1 MTTAANNATPVAE
14 KKLITEIFVDGARK
28 GWNAAITSMMPNV
41 VMAFV
46 IIRILEMSHGLDVI
60 SKGFEP
66 VMSLFGLPGS
76 AGIMLIGYWLSM
88 GGGLGVA
95 LALLSKGQLNAHDL
109 VVMAPACY
117 IVGSNIQYLGR
128 ILSVIGTEG
137 RYHSVMQVINFIT
150 GFVSIAIMQAIV

>member
-1 MTTAANNATPVAE
+1 MPTASS
-14 KKLITEIFVDGARK
+14 KLITEVFVEGARK
-28 GWNAAITSMMPNV
+28 GWNAAIGSMMPNV

-46 IIRILEMSHGLDVI
+46 IIKVLTLSKGLDVV
-60 SKGFEP
+60 SALFQP
-66 VMSLFGLPGS
+66 VMSVFGLPGA

-95 LALLSKGQLNAHDL
+95 LALFSAGSLNGYAL

-128 ILSVIGTEG
+128 ILSVIRTEG
-137 RYHSVMQVINFIT
+137 KYYTVMQVINFIVA
-150 GFVSIAIMQAIV
+150 FISIAIMRAIVS

>member
-1 MTTAANNATPVAE
+1 MSTVANN
-14 KKLITEIFVDGARK
+14 KLITEIFVDGARK
-28 GWNAAITSMMPNV
+28 GWNAAIGSMMPNV

-46 IIRILEMSHGLDVI
+46 IIRILDLSHGLSVV
-60 SKGFEP
+60 SSAFEP
-66 VMSLFGLPGS
+66 VMSVFGLPGA

-95 LALLSKGQLNAHDL
+95 LALLSKGQMNAHDL

-117 IVGSNIQYLGR
+117 IIGSNIQYLGR

-137 RYHSVMQVINFIT
+137 RYHVVMQVINFIT
-150 GFVSIAIMQAIV
+150 AFLSLALMQAIV